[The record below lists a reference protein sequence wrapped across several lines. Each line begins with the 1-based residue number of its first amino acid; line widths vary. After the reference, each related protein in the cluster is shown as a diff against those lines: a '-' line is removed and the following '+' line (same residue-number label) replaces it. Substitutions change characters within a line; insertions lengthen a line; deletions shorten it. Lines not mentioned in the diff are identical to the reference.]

1 MTRTFKTLAALA
13 VICVSAPAF
22 AHGGGHGGP
31 GNGGMGNQGMGN
43 NQHNG
48 QATPIGYNIVTNKG
62 TQTTTTTTTTGSHH
76 DMMGSH
82 HDRHDRKI
90 LVKNQKHI
98 QRLEA
103 EVSRLIQL
111 VNKETSLNH
120 PAAVAK
126 LLLDLKRVV
135 RELNRDGAVF

>member
-13 VICVSAPAF
+13 FICVSAPAF
-22 AHGGGHGGP
+22 AHGGGGGH
-31 GNGGMGNQGMGN
+31 GGMGNSGMGN
-43 NQHNG
+43 GQHNG
-48 QATPIGYNIVTNKG
+48 QATPIGYNIATNKG
-62 TQTTTTTTTTGSHH
+62 TQTGNNTTTTTGSHH

-90 LVKNQKHI
+90 LVKNQKRI

-120 PAAVAK
+120 PAAVAR